1 MSLPTTAYFLR
12 KIQKNILALLTTFL
26 KEAAMIKKTT
36 FRVIQFA
43 STAAFIGLCQTSALA
58 GILVSGGTAA
68 IADNLTTSL
77 RFDISAGGGQVN
89 TEIFAPPF
97 ELPFPNTRVG
107 VASNVVDGLNFGS
120 GFGSDFGQG
129 EFSQVLILNM
139 GGAGVF
145 DAKGTFST
153 RGTYVNPLGVDAI
166 PTLRLLTRFWSADVT
181 DKNAVEAGEFGSAG
195 LDVLFALNGGP
206 KQSIAR
212 FGSTLDSLGATTF
225 SSGFDAT
232 QLGNTNDFKSP
243 TRSFMRVG
251 LPGSSITRDLA
262 VVSGGGSVQLEL
274 DLSAYAIGNFF
285 DGQCNDGTGNLIPCA
300 GGTAKLDAGFV
311 PDEPN
316 ILSISWRA
324 APQAVP
330 LPTTFALLSVGLC
343 TIGMFIRR
351 NL

>member
-1 MSLPTTAYFLR
+1 MIMKSGLSA
-12 KIQKNILALLTTFL
+12 IQLAC
-26 KEAAMIKKTT
+26 AAAI
-36 FRVIQFA
+36 
-43 STAAFIGLCQTSALA
+43 IGLCQTSTLA
-58 GILVSGGTAA
+58 GVLVSGGITTTS
-68 IADNLTTSL
+68 ADDLTTEL
-77 RFDISAGGGQVN
+77 RFDISADGGSVN

-107 VASNVVDGLNFGS
+107 VVSNVVSGLNFGS
-120 GFGSDFGQG
+120 GFGSDYGQR
-129 EFSQVLILNM
+129 EFAQVLILNM

-145 DAKGTFST
+145 DAKGIFSS
-153 RGTYVNPLGVDAI
+153 RGTYLNPLGVDAI
-166 PTLRLLTRFWSADVT
+166 PTLNLLTRFWSADVT
-181 DKNAVEAGEFGSAG
+181 DKNTVEEGEFASAG

-232 QLGNTNDFKSP
+232 QLGNTNDFKSA

-262 VVSGGGSVQLEL
+262 VVSGGGSVQLEF

-285 DGQCNDGTGNLIPCA
+285 EGQCDDGTGSLTPCA
-300 GGTAKLDAGFV
+300 GGSATLDAGFV
-311 PDEPN
+311 PREPN
-316 ILSISWRA
+316 ILRISWRA

-330 LPTTFALLSVGLC
+330 LPSTLLLAGL
-343 TIGMFIRR
+343 GLFGLGVFSRR
-351 NL
+351 KA